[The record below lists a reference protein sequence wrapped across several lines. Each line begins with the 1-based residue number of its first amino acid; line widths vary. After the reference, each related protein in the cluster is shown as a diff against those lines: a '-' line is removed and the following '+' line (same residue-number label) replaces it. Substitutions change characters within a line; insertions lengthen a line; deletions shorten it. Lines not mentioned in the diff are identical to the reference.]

1 MFRDEIP
8 HQFAFLFDDGP
19 RERFQ
24 EFVFDL
30 IRDRLVDLLLDKC
43 IPQVQVS
50 VRVQF
55 VQTVLFIFELLKRAP
70 PNHDVIFG
78 PVLIGIEPFRLPS
91 NR

>member
-30 IRDRLVDLLLDKC
+30 IRHRLVDLLLDKC

-50 VRVQF
+50 VQLPIGEVPVFWIEIAVPKPVPQS
-55 VQTVLFIFELLKRAP
+55 
-70 PNHDVIFG
+70 DVT
-78 PVLIGIEPFRLPS
+78 L
-91 NR
+91 